1 MHKLDI
7 ANISVRLNNKDL
19 LRDISCSFSTGKL
32 YCTYGESGS
41 GKTTLL
47 RVLCSLVP
55 YTGLAKLDNMSINKI
70 KPELLRIKLHYLHQ
84 EPVFINETVGAN
96 LKLPFSFKINR
107 DKVFDEKIA
116 ISLLCELGLDEGY
129 MKKRIDGLSGGE
141 KQKICLARSLMLKPE
156 FLLIDEP
163 TSALDIASEDK
174 VIKFLLSR
182 KQDMGIVIAT
192 HSPQIIGIADE
203 KLSLSMGRLSHVK

>member
-19 LRDISCSFSTGKL
+19 LRDISCSFLTGNL
-32 YCTYGESGS
+32 YCIYGESGS

-55 YTGLAKLDNMSINKI
+55 YIGLAKLDNMAIDKI

-107 DKVFDEKIA
+107 DKIFDEKIA
-116 ISLLCELGLDEGY
+116 ISLLCELGLDGGY
-129 MKKRIDGLSGGE
+129 MEKRIDGLSGGE

-174 VIKFLLSR
+174 VIKFLLSM
-182 KQDMGIVIAT
+182 KQDVGIVIAT